1 MGLLQIDGDATCLKV
16 VFVLFTKISFI
27 QLERRLDERQ
37 AATGIEP
44 VTISMIIGL
53 VTTAIGMAQTAA
65 EGIIGIEQG
74 KSADRAHAKMMK
86 SEQDHYK
93 RMQLRNRVP
102 DRPNRGKATSYL

>member
-1 MGLLQIDGDATCLKV
+1 M
-16 VFVLFTKISFI
+16 I

-53 VTTAIGMAQTAA
+53 VTTAISMATTTAQQV
-65 EGIIGIEQG
+65 IGIEQG
-74 KSADRAHAKMMK
+74 KSADRAHAKMLK